1 MRRSRKRTVD
11 ESTPRE
17 WEDRRVTLGL
27 IIGLVC
33 AVGSALG
40 TNLSFLFKHRGA
52 VAADDVDMHHPLG
65 SAAALFRSKWF
76 ALGWGIAVVAFGAH
90 AAALSLLPLSLAQAV
105 LSGGFVLLAVLAER
119 YFGFSL
125 GRRQWIGVGVVA
137 FALAL
142 LGVTGHGGG
151 DTAEYSVVA
160 LVLFES
166 CAIALGLLFI
176 FSHHRD
182 YARGQPGVLLGAAAG
197 LGFGTSDVA
206 VKAVSGDPLSS
217 APWIILAIA
226 AGLFSF
232 YASARSLQV
241 GEGVAVIAVTSVAAN
256 MSAILAGVL
265 VFGDPMGNDAVEVGA
280 RALGFVLVLT
290 GAAMMPAPTRAADVM
305 QRKGGGEVRPAAAGA
320 A

>member
-1 MRRSRKRTVD
+1 LAL
-11 ESTPRE
+11 E
-17 WEDRRVTLGL
+17 LAA
-27 IIGLVC
+27 GLVC
-33 AVGSALG
+33 AIGSALG

-52 VAADDVDMHHPLG
+52 VAADDVDMHHPVS
-65 SAAALFRSKWF
+65 SAVSLFRSKWF
-76 ALGWGIAVVAFGAH
+76 ALGWGIAFVAFGAH

-142 LGVTGHGGG
+142 LGITGHSHGSTS
-151 DTAEYSVVA
+151 DYSVAA

-166 CAIALGLLFI
+166 AAIALGLLFV
-176 FSHHRD
+176 FSHHLS
-182 YARGQPGVLLGAAAG
+182 YARAQPGVLLGAAAG
-197 LGFGTSDVA
+197 LGFGISDVA
-206 VKAVSGDPLSS
+206 IKAVSGDPLGSV
-217 APWIILAIA
+217 PWILLAIC

-232 YASARSLQV
+232 YTSARSLQV

-265 VFGDPMGNDAVEVGA
+265 VFGDPLGNDALEVGA
-280 RALGFVLVLT
+280 RLVGFVLVLT
-290 GAAMMPAPTRAADVM
+290 GAAMMPAPTRAADAI
-305 QRKGGGEVRPAAAGA
+305 KDEAAPEVSAAASA